1 MLMSQATRVLVANKD
16 PAFFFYHNPRW
27 SIERF
32 LGRTTWL
39 DESRVEAARWKL
51 MDDFFVK
58 LSGLRANVAQDIKV
72 CGYNYH
78 EYPLGY
84 GGIYR
89 EDLDCPGI
97 MLGRGRGAA
106 PDAISSAPSPPCRS
120 LAVRATAPDKI
131 QPSHPR
137 RSASGETNSH
147 ER

>member
-1 MLMSQATRVLVANKD
+1 MLMSQATRVLVAHKD

-58 LSGLRANVAQDIKV
+58 LSGLLANVAQDIKV

-97 MLGRGRGAA
+97 MLGRGFHNFILALLRCFYPAL
-106 PDAISSAPSPPCRS
+106 RS
-120 LAVRATAPDKI
+120 HRLR
-131 QPSHPR
+131 
-137 RSASGETNSH
+137 
-147 ER
+147 